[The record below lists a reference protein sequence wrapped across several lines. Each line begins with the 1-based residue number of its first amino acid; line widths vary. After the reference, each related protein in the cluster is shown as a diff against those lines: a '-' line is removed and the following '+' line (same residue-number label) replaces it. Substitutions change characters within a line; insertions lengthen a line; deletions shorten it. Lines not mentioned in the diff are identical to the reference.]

1 MYIYDEYK
9 RFSAYFEN
17 VNEFIYKNRIYTIIN
32 YYNENIRIN
41 LKEYHSKVNYE
52 YYKKYDL
59 NAIEI
64 IQSKSNDYYI
74 PHYRL
79 LTYNTIENNTF
90 GVHRYGWK
98 NVIFHFLNRNYSE
111 NTDFYFENPD
121 FEWVSYAKEYNLY
134 DYNSAIEHYLK
145 NIQHKSLMKFNKIKY
160 IIFDEWFERKYT
172 WFKNKNKI
180 NDYKYNFI
188 SFNHDP
194 VMYELPDDLHAE
206 FKSKELKNIIEHNEN
221 FLNEKDNLRILITL
235 SERQQKYIEN
245 NINLPKQ
252 TIVKTLYHPLELT
265 TNKYNF
271 DIKKFIENDNKKL
284 YCIGWWL
291 RKYDIFLKLSCNKTI
306 IIKTV
311 EGNHINKYIIN
322 ELRKILKK
330 KTDVNS
336 FDYSSNKNELIEY
349 INLNENENEL
359 TNDEY
364 TLLNTEYNTEICDFM
379 ENEIYDKIF
388 YNNIIFLDLYNCVA
402 NNIILECIMNNT
414 PILVCFNKSITE
426 YLGVDYPFYFTNYQD
441 AEKKSK
447 NLDLI
452 TKAHLYLRNMDK
464 RKFTYEYFNNQMNK
478 IIIENIS
485 TLH

>member
-1 MYIYDEYK
+1 
-9 RFSAYFEN
+9 
-17 VNEFIYKNRIYTIIN
+17 
-32 YYNENIRIN
+32 
-41 LKEYHSKVNYE
+41 
-52 YYKKYDL
+52 
-59 NAIEI
+59 
-64 IQSKSNDYYI
+64 
-74 PHYRL
+74 
-79 LTYNTIENNTF
+79 
-90 GVHRYGWK
+90 
-98 NVIFHFLNRNYSE
+98 
-111 NTDFYFENPD
+111 
-121 FEWVSYAKEYNLY
+121 
-134 DYNSAIEHYLK
+134 
-145 NIQHKSLMKFNKIKY
+145 MKFNKIKY